1 MRYVK
6 ITENLTIFQEN
17 LLDWVDSQ
25 IIFNNNK
32 DKYFKTYEFLFTN
45 INNFNEWEK
54 LFAHFE
60 IQYNKQKLK
69 EILNNDG
76 TYKASAKQLGFKETI
91 ITERHILEKNDFIE
105 ILKKNNYYYDYI
117 KKFLY

>member
-54 LFAHFE
+54 LL
-60 IQYNKQKLK
+60 I
-69 EILNNDG
+69 
-76 TYKASAKQLGFKETI
+76 TTI
-91 ITERHILEKNDFIE
+91 II
-105 ILKKNNYYYDYI
+105 ILKV
-117 KKFLY
+117 FLINQIGPSTISNSEALLI